1 MKTFVCRIVS
11 VAGLFGVACSGVG
24 PIGPDG
30 VQLQVRAERSL
41 LEAIGAQTQ
50 LELEFPDGM
59 TTVGLETSWRS
70 NNPAIVSVDANGMA
84 TAEGQGSATITAE
97 AGGLSAS
104 TTITVDA
111 RVVTVATVRAN
122 QTDTNA
128 ANDSASVTLMI
139 HAN

>member
-1 MKTFVCRIVS
+1 MKARIPGIVS
-11 VAGLFGVACSGVG
+11 GAALLGAACTGVG
-24 PIGPDG
+24 PIGPNG

-41 LEAIGAQTQ
+41 LEAIGQQTQ

-70 NNPAIVSVDANGMA
+70 NNPGVVSVDATGMA
-84 TAEGQGSATITAE
+84 TAEGQGSATITAD

-122 QTDTNA
+122 ETDTNA